1 MARFAGSLQ
10 LYCLSVLLVILTQLG
25 GGSAMGLPRPPP
37 NVNFTIGVEGAVC
50 NSINIIHFNEC
61 KRRYPESGCA
71 QVACNT
77 EKATYMHVMSSVS
90 PI

>member
-1 MARFAGSLQ
+1 MINLGRPLDYANILNKWM
-10 LYCLSVLLVILTQLG
+10 YSVPIKT
-25 GGSAMGLPRPPP
+25 S
-37 NVNFTIGVEGAVC
+37 